1 MSCRVRRHTITHDPE
16 HADMPD
22 GVGNQWPAIPDVPA
36 L

>member
-1 MSCRVRRHTITHDPE
+1 MAREYKPGDVVPRPE